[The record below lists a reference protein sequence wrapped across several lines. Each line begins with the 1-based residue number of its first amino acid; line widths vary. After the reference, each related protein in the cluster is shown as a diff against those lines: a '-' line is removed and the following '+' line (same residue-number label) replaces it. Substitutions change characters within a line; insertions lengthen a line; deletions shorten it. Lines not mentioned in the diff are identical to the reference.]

1 MPRQLSLFE
10 YIERLERLGT
20 APSFACGDISQLPVS
35 DEKKTICVETA
46 RFYNKV
52 TDICNLYE
60 AHRAARR
67 GKMGISQV
75 IEFEMNL
82 ARHLFAL
89 HRSLVRN
96 TYRLRGYYTFMVHD
110 PKVRT
115 IHALHYAD
123 RVVQHCICDQV
134 LAPELERR
142 LIYDNAA
149 CRIGKGTDFALN
161 RLTGFFVDFY
171 RKHGTQGYI
180 LKCDIR
186 KFFDNIDHDVL
197 KQKLLRV
204 FGEDE
209 PFMGLLNHII
219 DSFEV
224 TPGKGLPLGNQT
236 SQWFA
241 IYYLDSFD
249 RRIKEY
255 HRIKYYSRYM
265 DDCIIIHHDK
275 SFLKQVQQ
283 DLKEYIQNTLH
294 LEFNSKTQ
302 IFPIQ
307 NGVDYL
313 GWHYYLTQIGK
324 VIKKLRTANKK
335 KYKRRL
341 KYLQKMETSHQITM
355 SKVRE
360 VLASYYGHLAHG
372 HTYKLQHDILWK
384 LLW

>member
-1 MPRQLSLFE
+1 MDYYTEICSLE
-10 YIERLERLGT
+10 
-20 APSFACGDISQLPVS
+20 
-35 DEKKTICVETA
+35 
-46 RFYNKV
+46 
-52 TDICNLYE
+52 NLYK
-60 AHRAARR
+60 AHRAARL
-67 GKMGISQV
+67 GKLGSREV

-82 ARHLFAL
+82 ANHLFAL
-89 HRSLVRN
+89 RRSLLNR
-96 TYRLRGYYTFMVHD
+96 TYQIRSYYTFQVHD

-134 LAPELERR
+134 LGPVLDKR
-142 LIYDNAA
+142 LINDNAA
-149 CRIGKGTDFALN
+149 CRIDKGTHFALD
-161 RLTGFFVDFY
+161 RLTQFFVDFY
-171 RKHGTQGYI
+171 RKHGLQGYI

-197 KQKLLRV
+197 KQKLSRV
-204 FGEDE
+204 FGEDKALME
-209 PFMGLLNHII
+209 LLNHII

-265 DDCIIIHHDK
+265 DDCVIIHHDK
-275 SFLKQVQQ
+275 AFLKRVHH
-283 DLKEYIQNTLH
+283 DLTEYIQNTLH
-294 LEFNSKTQ
+294 LEFNAKTQ

-313 GWHYYLTQIGK
+313 GWHYYLTQTGK

-341 KYLQKMETSHQITM
+341 KYLQKMETMNIIPM
-355 SKVRE
+355 AKVSKVL
-360 VLASYYGHLAHG
+360 VSYHGHLKHG
-372 HTYKLQHDILWK
+372 HTYKLQNNVLWK

>member
-1 MPRQLSLFE
+1 MN
-10 YIERLERLGT
+10 YY
-20 APSFACGDISQLPVS
+20 D
-35 DEKKTICVETA
+35 K
-46 RFYNKV
+46 
-52 TDICNLYE
+52 ICNFENLYM
-60 AHRAARR
+60 AHRRARC
-67 GKMGISQV
+67 GKMDKTEV

-82 ARHLFAL
+82 GARLYKILKDLNNH
-89 HRSLVRN
+89 
-96 TYRLRGYYTFMVHD
+96 TYQLSGYYSFMVRD
-110 PKVRT
+110 PKCRM
-115 IHALHYAD
+115 IHAPRYED

-134 LAPELERR
+134 LGPVLENR

-149 CRIGKGTDFALN
+149 CRKGKGTHFALA
-161 RLTGFFVDFY
+161 RTTQFFVDFHHKY
-171 RKHGTQGYI
+171 GTDGYI

-186 KFFDNIDHDVL
+186 KFFDHIDHEIL
-197 KQKLLRV
+197 KHKLARV

-209 PFMGLLNHII
+209 ALMALLYQII

-224 TPGKGLPLGNQT
+224 SPGKGLPLGNQT

-275 SFLKQVQQ
+275 AFLKAVQT
-283 DLKEYIQNTLH
+283 DLTEYLKDKLH
-294 LEFNSKTQ
+294 LEFNAKTQ
-302 IFPIQ
+302 ISPIQ

-313 GWHYYLTQIGK
+313 GWHYYLTQTGK
-324 VIKKLRTANKK
+324 IIKKLRTANKK

-341 KYLQKMETSHQITM
+341 KYLQKMETAHRIPM
-355 SKVRE
+355 SKVKE
-360 VLASYYGHLAHG
+360 VLASYHGHLMHG
-372 HTYKLQHDILWK
+372 HTYKLQNAVLGK